1 MARPQ
6 LVTHPLFNRVFILC
20 YTYKLLCIKCLKLSK
35 INIISCLGPPV
46 YYTFIQD
53 CSNLNVDSCRPGFT
67 TEHDDTPHHKAKK
80 LGGCLGLQAS
90 EHALIMQ
97 SRLPALPAITH
108 NREYQ
113 ESHIL
118 LYYKAAPGP
127 CANVRPGQSE
137 SAPTSTPCRIDGVW
151 TRNI

>member
-53 CSNLNVDSCRPGFT
+53 CSNLNVIHCRPGFT

-108 NREYQ
+108 NRDIKRATSYCTT
-113 ESHIL
+113 
-118 LYYKAAPGP
+118 K
-127 CANVRPGQSE
+127 RPQDHVQMFAQARVNQHPPAHHAG
-137 SAPTSTPCRIDGVW
+137 
-151 TRNI
+151 